1 MSDNVVA
8 VTSKGSITIP
18 SKVRESQG
26 IEPKSHFIMS
36 TRGKKIILTPVENEE
51 EWYNTSEMKSIRH
64 RSKKD
69 VKDGKV
75 NKFRNAQEA
84 VDHLSTL

>member
-1 MSDNVVA
+1 MTENIVA

-51 EWYNTSEMKSIRH
+51 EWYNTKEMKSIH
-64 RSKKD
+64 RQGEKD
-69 VKDGKV
+69 IASGKV
-75 NKFRNAQEA
+75 TKFKNAQEA
-84 VDHLSTL
+84 IDYLSSL

>member
-1 MSDNVVA
+1 MTENIVA

-36 TRGKKIILTPVENEE
+36 TRGKKIILTPVENED
-51 EWYNTSEMKSIRH
+51 EWYNTNEMKSIRKQG
-64 RSKKD
+64 KKD
-69 VKDGKV
+69 VEDGKV
-75 NKFRNAQEA
+75 NKFKNAQEA
-84 VDHLSTL
+84 IDHLSTL

>member
-26 IEPKSHFIMS
+26 IEPNSHFIMS

-51 EWYNTSEMKSIRH
+51 EWYNTSEMKSIRQH
-64 RSKKD
+64 GKKD

-75 NKFRNAQEA
+75 NKFKNAQEA